1 MYIYTEIR
9 WLSTPYSLKCLR
21 HISVVKSFEVL
32 AKISNT
38 SEGEDTYSMNSSKS
52 FVIND
57 VSSNNEYCNAM
68 DEESAIFAL
77 GILEPS
83 QRTLLSRDRS
93 VFASLIDLHS
103 KHQNLLIDLSKV
115 IELMCT

>member
-1 MYIYTEIR
+1 M
-9 WLSTPYSLKCLR
+9 
-21 HISVVKSFEVL
+21 L
-32 AKISNT
+32 AKISNSSDGGDVYT
-38 SEGEDTYSMNSSKS
+38 LNSSKS
-52 FVIND
+52 LTMDGGLANK
-57 VSSNNEYCNAM
+57 EACNAM

-83 QRTLLSRDRS
+83 QRTLLSRDRA

-103 KHQNLLIDLSKV
+103 KHQKLLIDLSKV